1 MATRL
6 ENCGGAAAFRLRLG
20 IQDLDEQCFSSEAF
34 NDEPRMDF
42 PTLNEKHS
50 RAAARCIVGGMVAA
64 ILGLTAGT
72 AVAQTP
78 IFVSHQH
85 RSGRIHAS

>member
-20 IQDLDEQCFSSEAF
+20 IQGLDEQCFSSEGF

-42 PTLNEKHS
+42 P
-50 RAAARCIVGGMVAA
+50 
-64 ILGLTAGT
+64 
-72 AVAQTP
+72 AVE
-78 IFVSHQH
+78 
-85 RSGRIHAS
+85 